1 MADKKQLSPVVTAH
15 AWDKDRKFIA
25 FCGNDTDLQICRKGD
40 YSNVQVLSEHDQ
52 VITGIDWAPNTN
64 RIVTC
69 SQDRNAYVWTW
80 NDSDSLWK
88 PVLVILRINRAATAV
103 KWSPSETKFAVASG
117 AKTISVC
124 YFEEDNDWWVSKHI
138 KKQLKSTVLC
148 VAWHPGNIFLAAG
161 SSDFKVRV
169 YAAQVKGIDKKP
181 QGPTAFK
188 LSSTFGECLAEFDSN
203 SAWVHGVAFSPN
215 GNTLAFV
222 SHDSSVTFI
231 DTSNAEENRN
241 IQVIKSANLPFKTLL
256 FFDDNKLVAAGY
268 DCNPF
273 LYTLSGGSWAFSKK
287 LDDESASTSK
297 ANPTNA
303 SAAAREKFQAQ
314 VSRGQDSSSEG
325 TTLATKHQNCITCLY
340 PFDKN
345 SITSTGVD
353 GFLITWKP

>member
-1 MADKKQLSPVVTAH
+1 MSDKKQLSPVVTAH
-15 AWDKDRKFIA
+15 AWDKNRSFIA

-40 YSNVQVLSEHDQ
+40 YQNIQVLSEHDQ

-80 NDSDSLWK
+80 NAQESLWK

-117 AKTISVC
+117 AKTISIC

-138 KKQLKSTVLC
+138 KKQIKSTVLC

-169 YAAQVKGIDKKP
+169 FAAQVKGIDKKP
-181 QGPTAFK
+181 QGATPFK
-188 LSSTFGECLAEFDSN
+188 LSNTFGECLAEFDSN
-203 SAWVHGVAFSPN
+203 SAWVHSIGFSPS
-215 GNTLAFV
+215 GTTLAFV

-231 DTSNAEENRN
+231 DCSGSDDNKPM
-241 IQVIKSANLPFKTLL
+241 QVIKGAHLPLKTLL
-256 FFDDNKLVAAGY
+256 FIDDNRLVAAGY

-273 LYTLSGGSWAFSKK
+273 LYSYSNGWQFTKS
-287 LDDESASTSK
+287 LDDPASSTAAVGAEK
-297 ANPTNA
+297 
-303 SAAAREKFQAQ
+303 SAATMAREKFKTQ
-314 VSRGQDSSSEG
+314 VSRGQDATEG
-325 TTLATKHQNCITCLY
+325 TVLPTKHQNCITCLY
-340 PFDKN
+340 PFGPN
-345 SITSTGVD
+345 TFTSTGVD
-353 GFLITWKP
+353 GFLITWTVK

>member
-1 MADKKQLSPVVTAH
+1 M
-15 AWDKDRKFIA
+15 
-25 FCGNDTDLQICRKGD
+25 
-40 YSNVQVLSEHDQ
+40 
-52 VITGIDWAPNTN
+52 
-64 RIVTC
+64 
-69 SQDRNAYVWTW
+69 
-80 NDSDSLWK
+80 
-88 PVLVILRINRAATAV
+88 
-103 KWSPSETKFAVASG
+103 
-117 AKTISVC
+117 
-124 YFEEDNDWWVSKHI
+124 
-138 KKQLKSTVLC
+138 LKSTVLC

>member
-25 FCGNDTDLQICRKGD
+25 FCGNDTDLQICSKGD

-80 NDSDSLWK
+80 NASESLWK

-117 AKTISVC
+117 AKTISIC

-181 QGPTAFK
+181 QGTTAFK

-203 SAWVHGVAFSPN
+203 SAWVHGVAFSPS
-215 GNTLAFV
+215 GNTLAYV
-222 SHDSSVTFI
+222 SHDSSVTFV
-231 DTSNAEENRN
+231 DTSNAEENKN
-241 IQVIKSANLPFKTLL
+241 IQVIKGSSLPFKTLL
-256 FFDDNKLVAAGY
+256 FFDDNRLIAGGY
-268 DCNPF
+268 DCNPY
-273 LYTLSGGSWAFSKK
+273 LYSQSSGSWSLTKK
-287 LDDESASTSK
+287 LDDESGATTK
-297 ANPTNA
+297 AGSDT
-303 SAAAREKFQAQ
+303 AAGKAREKFQSN
-314 VSRGQDSSSEG
+314 VNRGQDSSSEG
-325 TTLATKHQNCITCLY
+325 TLLATKHQNCITCLY
-340 PFDKN
+340 PFDSK
-345 SITSTGVD
+345 SFTSTGVD
-353 GFLITWKP
+353 GFLITWKL

>member
-1 MADKKQLSPVVTAH
+1 MADKKQLTAVVTAH
-15 AWDKDRKFIA
+15 AWDKDRQFIA

-40 YSNVQVLSEHDQ
+40 YSNVQVMSEHDQ
-52 VITGIDWAPNTN
+52 VITGIDWAPNSN

-80 NDSDSLWK
+80 NASESLWK

-181 QGPTAFK
+181 QGPTPFK

-203 SAWVHGVAFSPN
+203 SAWVHGVAFSPS
-215 GNTLAFV
+215 GTTLAFV
-222 SHDSSVTFI
+222 SHDSSVTFV
-231 DTSNAEENRN
+231 DTSGVEENKPVT
-241 IQVIKSANLPFKTLL
+241 VIKGSHLPFKTLL
-256 FFDDNKLVAAGY
+256 FFDDNRLVTAGY

-273 LYTLSGGSWAFSKK
+273 LFSQSNKSWAFTRK
-287 LDDESASTSK
+287 LDDASGSTAK
-297 ANPTNA
+297 AVGT
-303 SAAAREKFQAQ
+303 SAASVARDKFKTQ
-314 VSRGQDSSSEG
+314 VSQGLDATEG
-325 TTLATKHQNCITCLY
+325 TILATKHQNTITCLY
-340 PFDKN
+340 PFDKT
-345 SITSTGVD
+345 SFTSTGVD
-353 GFLITWKP
+353 GFLVTWKL